1 MRCQTAAVQV
11 SMQRGGSHLIILVC
25 VVPSEQMLLYKQ
37 FLEDSVVNGWDWLL
51 EVLVESLLGV

>member
-1 MRCQTAAVQV
+1 
-11 SMQRGGSHLIILVC
+11 MQRGGSHLIILVC